1 MSGDDEVAQALAR
14 RRNGEQDDS
23 AKAKK
28 KSGVVG
34 EHLGQ
39 VMDGAQFG
47 ILVVNPV
54 KFRRRFEAGI
64 AAFENDGGR
73 STDSVTEKTMASVAR
88 LFDLKRDG
96 RVDVGALREWLVREG
111 VEGAWERDCL
121 EAAGRMCAAIAAFQ
135 PKDGAAEEGGKKGGK
150 TKARFKKMFKRKGNK
165 GGSDKTA
172 SSAGF
177 DLREALAAAGGG
189 SSKRG
194 RGRSDSDGEEDGDE
208 SSASALKGYVST
220 RGRPCLVTLS
230 CVVYSL
236 F

>member
-39 VMDGAQFG
+39 VLDGAQFG
-47 ILVVNPV
+47 ILVVNPI

-64 AAFENDGGR
+64 AAFEHDGGR

-111 VEGAWERDCL
+111 VEGVWERDCL
-121 EAAGRMCAAIAAFQ
+121 EAATRMCAAIAAFQ

-177 DLREALAAAGGG
+177 DLREALAAAGG

-194 RGRSDSDGEEDGDE
+194 RGRSDSDGDEDGDE
-208 SSASALKGYVST
+208 SSASALKGYVCT
-220 RGRPCLVTLS
+220 RGKTLS